1 MQKVFQKIRRYL
13 FGLIKFFIITEV
25 AAVLVYFVLKAIG
38 NVVSLS
44 DLLLEAVIYYC
55 IVVVGTSLIMIM
67 VKVGMIIYMNL
78 KQMIRK

>member
-13 FGLIKFFIITEV
+13 LGLINFFIITEV

-44 DLLLEAVIYYC
+44 DLLLEAAIYYC
-55 IVVVGTSLIMIM
+55 IVVVGTSLIMIL
-67 VKVGMIIYMNL
+67 VKVGMIIYIKL
-78 KQMIRK
+78 KQLIRK